1 MKPELRARIDS
12 LPTEPG
18 VYLMKNAAG
27 EVIYVGKAVNLR
39 ARVRSYFRASGDDR
53 AFVPFL
59 DTMLDAIEV
68 IVVRTE
74 QEALILESELI
85 KRFCPR
91 FNVLLRD
98 DKSFIC
104 LRLDQQSEWP
114 RLEVTRAVQMQR
126 AMGRIE
132 GAELVCADGKVGD
145 LAAFQTDLPEVAG
158 HRARGKVRL
167 FGPYSSATSI
177 RETLRFLER
186 QFQLRTCTDRQ
197 LAAHRHKGRACLQYQ
212 LHRCLGPCIGAVS
225 QAAYAAQ
232 VRDVVQFLDGK
243 PSQVIGRLEA
253 QMKVAAEALEFERAA
268 ALRDRV
274 QAIARSLE
282 RQQIV
287 SEDQV
292 DRDVVGLARE
302 AGRLVIYLLFIRG
315 GRLIGGHAFPFT
327 DQEFPTEELLASFLQ
342 LYYSG
347 EVVVPQEL
355 LLPIEL
361 AEASTL
367 ETWLSGRRGE
377 RAMVRTPKRGAKAE
391 LIAMA
396 QRNALQTLNAQ
407 ATSRD
412 ETKAI
417 LERLQKRL
425 RLSRLPR
432 KIECYDISLFQGDS
446 AVGSGVCFVDG
457 APFKAGYRRYRI
469 KTVQGTDDFAML
481 YEVLR
486 RRVQH
491 GELPDLFLIDGG
503 KGQLASAASALRDAG
518 VEPGIGADLAS
529 LAKSRLVASSDTAS
543 QRSDERVFLT
553 DTKDP
558 IVLNQ
563 NSPEL
568 FLLTRLRDEAHRFA
582 ITYHR
587 SLRSKNALT
596 SELDAVEGVG
606 KARRARLLKHF
617 GSLRRLREAP
627 IEEIAAVPGI
637 GPRLAAQIHSALA
650 RRQEERAGAAS
661 QPGPRDMAAEEAPDP
676 ATPFKR

>member
-1 MKPELRARIDS
+1 MTPELRARIDN

-27 EVIYVGKAVNLR
+27 EVIYVGKAINLR
-39 ARVRSYFRASGDDR
+39 ARVRSYFRANGDDR

-59 DTMLDAIEV
+59 DTMLDALEV

-104 LRLDQQSEWP
+104 LRLDLESEWP
-114 RLEVTRAVQMQR
+114 RLEVTRAVQMHR
-126 AMGRIE
+126 AAGRIE
-132 GAELVCADGKVGD
+132 GAELVCADGRVGD
-145 LAAFQTDLPEVAG
+145 LAAFQTDLPAG
-158 HRARGKVRL
+158 ASRRGRGKVRL

-212 LHRCLGPCIGAVS
+212 LHRCLGPCIGAVNER
-225 QAAYAAQ
+225 AYADQ
-232 VRDVVQFLDGK
+232 VRDVVQFLEGK
-243 PSQVIGRLEA
+243 PSAVIERLEA
-253 QMKVAAEALEFERAA
+253 EMRMAAAALEFERAA
-268 ALRDRV
+268 ALRDRAR
-274 QAIARSLE
+274 AIARSLE

-287 SEDQV
+287 SEDPV
-292 DRDVVGLARE
+292 DRDVIGLARE
-302 AGRLVIYLLFIRG
+302 AGRLVIYLLFIRA
-315 GRLIGGHAFPFT
+315 GRLIGGHPFPFT
-327 DQEFPTEELLASFLQ
+327 DQEFPTEELLASFIQ
-342 LYYSG
+342 LYYGG

-361 AEASTL
+361 AEAPAL
-367 ETWLSGRRGE
+367 EIWLSGRRGE
-377 RAMVRTPKRGAKAE
+377 RALVRTPKRGAKAE

-396 QRNALQTLNAQ
+396 QRNAIQTLNAQ
-407 ATSRD
+407 APSPD
-412 ETKAI
+412 ETRAL

-446 AVGSGVCFVDG
+446 AVGSGVSFVDG

-491 GELPDLFLIDGG
+491 GDLPDLFLIDGG

-529 LAKSRLVASSDTAS
+529 LAKSRLVESGDTTS
-543 QRSDERVFLT
+543 RRSDERVFLI

-558 IVLNQ
+558 IVLSQ

-587 SLRSKNALT
+587 ALRSKSALT

-606 KARRARLLKHF
+606 KSRRARLLKHF
-617 GSLRRLREAP
+617 GSLKRLREATV
-627 IEEIAAVPGI
+627 EEIAAVPGI
-637 GPRLAAQIHSALA
+637 GPRLAAQIHAALT
-650 RRQEERAGAAS
+650 GTAA
-661 QPGPRDMAAEEAPDP
+661 PRHAPAEEAPAP
-676 ATPFKR
+676 RR

>member
-1 MKPELRARIDS
+1 MKPELRERIDN

-59 DTMLDAIEV
+59 DTMLDALEV

-104 LRLDQQSEWP
+104 LSLDLASAWP
-114 RLEVTRAVQMQR
+114 RLEVTRAVQMHR
-126 AMGRIE
+126 AAGRIE
-132 GAELVCADGKVGD
+132 GAELVCADGRAGD
-145 LAAFQTDLPEVAG
+145 LAAFQADLPAAVASR
-158 HRARGKVRL
+158 RAHGRVRL

-197 LAAHRHKGRACLQYQ
+197 LAAHQNKGRACLQYQ

-225 QAAYAAQ
+225 ERAYADQ
-232 VRDVVQFLDGK
+232 VRDAVQFLDGK
-243 PSQVIGRLEA
+243 PSEVIARLEA
-253 QMKVAAEALEFERAA
+253 EMSAAAEALEFERAA

-274 QAIARSLE
+274 RAIARSLE

-287 SEDQV
+287 SEDPV

-302 AGRLVIYLLFIRG
+302 ASRLVIYLLFIRG

-327 DQEFPTEELLASFLQ
+327 EQEFPSEELLSSFLR
-342 LYYSG
+342 LYYGG

-361 AEASTL
+361 AEAPAL
-367 ETWLSGRRGE
+367 EAWLTERRGE
-377 RAMVRTPKRGAKAE
+377 RALVRTPRRGAKAE
-391 LIAMA
+391 LTAMA
-396 QRNALQTLNAQ
+396 QRNAAQ
-407 ATSRD
+407 ALSAQPPTRD
-412 ETKAI
+412 ETRAV

-432 KIECYDISLFQGDS
+432 KIECYDISLFQGAS

-457 APFKAGYRRYRI
+457 APFKPGYRRYRI

-491 GELPDLFLIDGG
+491 GDLPDLFLIDGG

-518 VEPGIGADLAS
+518 IEPGIGADLAS
-529 LAKSRLVASSDTAS
+529 LAKSSLVASSDAAS

-587 SLRSKNALT
+587 ALRSKRALT
-596 SELDAVEGVG
+596 SELDAIPGVG

-617 GSLRRLREAP
+617 GSLRRLREATA
-627 IEEIAAVPGI
+627 EEIAAVPGV
-637 GPRLAAQIHSALA
+637 GPQLAAQIHAALA
-650 RRQEERAGAAS
+650 GTGEAM
-661 QPGPRDMAAEEAPDP
+661 PAPDGE
-676 ATPFKR
+676 

>member
-1 MKPELRARIDS
+1 MRAELRARIDN

-39 ARVRSYFRASGDDR
+39 ARVRSYFRANGDDR

-59 DTMLDAIEV
+59 DTMLDELEV

-104 LRLDQQSEWP
+104 LSLDLSHEWP
-114 RLEVTRAVQMQR
+114 RLEVTRAVQTQR
-126 AMGRIE
+126 AAGRIE
-132 GAELVCADGKVGD
+132 GVELVCADGKVGD
-145 LAAFQTDLPEVAG
+145 LAAFQSDLPEVG
-158 HRARGKVRL
+158 PRRERGKIRL
-167 FGPYSSATSI
+167 FGPYSSASAI

-186 QFQLRTCTDRQ
+186 HFQLRTCTDRQ
-197 LAAHRHKGRACLQYQ
+197 LAAHHNKGRACLQHQ
-212 LHRCLGPCIGAVS
+212 LRRCLGPCVRAVS
-225 QAAYAAQ
+225 PGDYAER
-232 VRDVVQFLDGK
+232 VREVVQFLDGK
-243 PSQVIGRLEA
+243 ESEVIERLRR
-253 QMKVAAEALEFERAA
+253 QMEEAAEALEFERAA

-274 QAIARSLE
+274 RAISRSLE

-287 SEDQV
+287 SEDPV

-302 AGRLVIYLLFIRG
+302 ASRLVIYLLFIRG
-315 GRLIGGHAFPFT
+315 GRLIGGHPFPFT
-327 DQEFPTEELLASFLQ
+327 DQEFPSEELVASFLQ
-342 LYYSG
+342 LYYGG
-347 EVVVPQEL
+347 EVVIPHEV
-355 LLPIEL
+355 LLPFEL
-361 AEASTL
+361 SEAQAL
-367 ETWLSGRRGE
+367 ETWLTRRRGE
-377 RAMVRTPKRGAKAE
+377 RVHVRTPRRGAKAD

-396 QRNALQTLNAQ
+396 GRNALQTLNAQ
-407 ATSRD
+407 TAPSAD
-412 ETKAI
+412 ETKAV

-432 KIECYDISLFQGDS
+432 KIECYDISLFQGGS

-469 KTVQGTDDFAML
+469 KTVSGTDDFAML
-481 YEVLR
+481 HEVLR
-486 RRVQH
+486 RRVRH
-491 GELPDLFLIDGG
+491 GDLPDLFLIDGG
-503 KGQLASAASALRDAG
+503 KGQLASAASALRDEG
-518 VEPGIGADLAS
+518 VTPGVDADLAS
-529 LAKSRLVASSDTAS
+529 LAKSRLLESDDNAAR
-543 QRSDERVFLT
+543 RSDERVFLT

-587 SLRSKNALT
+587 ALRSKRALT
-596 SELDAVEGVG
+596 SDLDTIEGVG
-606 KARRARLLKHF
+606 PTRRARLLKHF
-617 GSLRRLREAP
+617 GSLKRLREAP
-627 IEEIAAVPGI
+627 VDDIAAIPGI
-637 GPRLAAQIHSALA
+637 GAKLAAQIHAALTEA
-650 RRQEERAGAAS
+650 
-661 QPGPRDMAAEEAPDP
+661 PRAAESDDSGESPPSDLP
-676 ATPFKR
+676 TGV